1 RDDSSVQ
8 LVWAYSDLLGPAIET
23 AKNAD
28 VVVAAVGIS
37 PQLEGEE
44 MTDVSSPGFFGGD
57 RVDLDLPKPQQEML
71 EAMAATGK
79 PLIVV
84 LLNGSALAVNWA
96 QQHASAILE
105 AWYPGEEGGTATA
118 DVIAGDYNPAGR
130 LPVTF
135 YSSIAQLPPF
145 SSYSMAGRTY
155 RYFRGDP
162 LYRFGDGLS
171 FSHFEYRKLELST
184 TALRAGQQVEVSVTV
199 QNTSQ
204 RAGDEVVQIYLD
216 RQPSSPGMPFRA
228 LRAFKR
234 IHLNGGES
242 RQVAFTLDPR
252 ELAFVD
258 GQGKNIVAPGRY
270 IISVGGQQ
278 PRNISGTA
286 GEVLRQA

>member
-1 RDDSSVQ
+1 SLLIDDWGRHAARTVTAPVQLQAGRSYRITVEHFQFRDDSSVQ
-8 LVWAYSDLLGPAIET
+8 LVWAHSDLLRPAVE
-23 AKNAD
+23 AARNAD

-71 EAMAATGK
+71 EAVAATGK
-79 PLIVV
+79 PLVVV

-105 AWYPGEEGGTATA
+105 AWYPGEEGGTAIA
-118 DVIAGDYNPAGR
+118 DVISGNYNPAGR

-135 YSSIAQLPPF
+135 YSSVPQLPPF

-155 RYFRGDP
+155 RHFRGDP

-184 TALRAGQQVEVSVTV
+184 TELRAGQQVEVSVTV

-204 RAGDEVVQIYLD
+204 RAGDEV
-216 RQPSSPGMPFRA
+216 
-228 LRAFKR
+228 
-234 IHLNGGES
+234 
-242 RQVAFTLDPR
+242 
-252 ELAFVD
+252 
-258 GQGKNIVAPGRY
+258 
-270 IISVGGQQ
+270 
-278 PRNISGTA
+278 
-286 GEVLRQA
+286 